1 MQSEMVGQEHE
12 YPYVGSHEIRKLADA
27 PIERFHPQSPRELLE
42 WMAHQSVRSAT
53 FTFVVSLEGRLLL
66 SARGT
71 EHVALAQGANVR
83 GAGEI
88 SLAVHRDIIHVTS
101 VTNQST
107 GYCPEPSCWLHV
119 KAALEA
125 AGLTP
130 TDGFTHE
137 FHFRRCTRCHT
148 INLLKP
154 EFPDCPVCGEQLPE
168 KWNLR

>member
-1 MQSEMVGQEHE
+1 MRWVMEHE
-12 YPYVGSHEIRKLADA
+12 YRYVGSAEIRKQADA
-27 PIERFHPQSPRELLE
+27 PIERFHPRSLRELHQ
-42 WMAHQSVRSAT
+42 WMAHRSLRHAT
-53 FTFVVSLEGRLLL
+53 FTYVVTLDSRLLL

-83 GAGEI
+83 GAGEL
-88 SLAVHRDIIHVTS
+88 SLEIPRGLVQLTS

-107 GYCPEPSCWLHV
+107 GYCPEPSCWPHV

-125 AGLTP
+125 VGIAP
-130 TDGFTHE
+130 PNGFTHE

-168 KWNLR
+168 QWNLR